1 MEADKVDK
9 FLLANESK
17 FPDYEIPIHRLLDLP
32 PEKEAILAKNH
43 FKSPICMLSVSCFL
57 GYFGLDRF
65 LIGDWGKGII
75 KLLTGGG
82 LGIWYII
89 DWFLIVRT
97 TKRKNMERLKAIP
110 DGLREHLSI
119 HRICG
124 TKQESSQEQ
133 STVRFP
139 VHFI

>member
-57 GYFGLDRF
+57 GYFVLDRF

-89 DWFLIVRT
+89 DWFLIVRA
-97 TKRKNMERLKAIP
+97 TKRKNMERLEEIINHP
-110 DGLREHLSI
+110 
-119 HRICG
+119 
-124 TKQESSQEQ
+124 
-133 STVRFP
+133 
-139 VHFI
+139 

>member
-17 FPDYEIPIHRLLDLP
+17 FPDYEIPIHR
-32 PEKEAILAKNH
+32 
-43 FKSPICMLSVSCFL
+43 
-57 GYFGLDRF
+57 LDRF

-89 DWFLIVRT
+89 DWFLIVRA
-97 TKRKNMERLKAIP
+97 TKRKNMERLEEIINHP
-110 DGLREHLSI
+110 
-119 HRICG
+119 
-124 TKQESSQEQ
+124 
-133 STVRFP
+133 
-139 VHFI
+139 

>member
-65 LIGDWGKGII
+65 LIGSGNLVHHRLVPDRESDKEEEYGKIRRDHKSPLTII
-75 KLLTGGG
+75 LAVLPD
-82 LGIWYII
+82 IE
-89 DWFLIVRT
+89 VR
-97 TKRKNMERLKAIP
+97 
-110 DGLREHLSI
+110 
-119 HRICG
+119 
-124 TKQESSQEQ
+124 
-133 STVRFP
+133 
-139 VHFI
+139 

>member
-57 GYFGLDRF
+57 GYFGLELFQDMDFWLSVGRTLVICVVSVSISIALLLGVMF
-65 LIGDWGKGII
+65 VVYRTIVNII
-75 KLLTGGG
+75 
-82 LGIWYII
+82 
-89 DWFLIVRT
+89 
-97 TKRKNMERLKAIP
+97 P
-110 DGLREHLSI
+110 S
-119 HRICG
+119 
-124 TKQESSQEQ
+124 
-133 STVRFP
+133 
-139 VHFI
+139 

>member
-82 LGIWYII
+82 LGIWYM
-89 DWFLIVRT
+89 T
-97 TKRKNMERLKAIP
+97 
-110 DGLREHLSI
+110 GS
-119 HRICG
+119 
-124 TKQESSQEQ
+124 
-133 STVRFP
+133 
-139 VHFI
+139 

>member
-65 LIGDWGKGII
+65 LIGDWGSLNCSQAVVWESGTSS
-75 KLLTGGG
+75 TG
-82 LGIWYII
+82 
-89 DWFLIVRT
+89 
-97 TKRKNMERLKAIP
+97 
-110 DGLREHLSI
+110 S
-119 HRICG
+119 
-124 TKQESSQEQ
+124 
-133 STVRFP
+133 
-139 VHFI
+139 